1 MKNMKRICA
10 VALIGALLVLH
21 GSGLAAP
28 AGIRREASGAQTGDE
43 GAVTAGVPQGYTTVA
58 EKGGLSLAIDLE
70 TANIVVRDEAAG
82 SDWYTSPP
90 GVLEDESMSAHM
102 AEQLA
107 SSLLVSFIDS
117 TLNEV
122 TVNSYD
128 GSVKESAY
136 EVRQIKDG
144 LKITYDFSAE
154 SCTTKSRSTARHES
168 PISIYF
174 HLSVR
179 ERSGKT
185 GTCSCPAAAVL

>member
-1 MKNMKRICA
+1 MKRICA

-58 EKGGLSLAIDLE
+58 EKGGLSLAIDLA

-128 GSVKESAY
+128 GSVKE
-136 EVRQIKDG
+136 VRTRFVK
-144 LKITYDFSAE
+144 
-154 SCTTKSRSTARHES
+154 
-168 PISIYF
+168 
-174 HLSVR
+174 
-179 ERSGKT
+179 
-185 GTCSCPAAAVL
+185 